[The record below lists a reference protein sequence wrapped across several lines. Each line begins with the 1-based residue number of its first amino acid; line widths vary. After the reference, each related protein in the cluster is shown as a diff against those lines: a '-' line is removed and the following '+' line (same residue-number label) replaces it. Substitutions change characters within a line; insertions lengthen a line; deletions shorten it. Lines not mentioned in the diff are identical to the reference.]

1 MTQQTA
7 CLPGFLCQSIYIMET
22 QRRKPWETESH
33 PKGKFLSLDRK
44 DAKKVLE
51 IYVKRTLSN
60 CEDSFAAKKRVE
72 EANGAQGKKMTKLR
86 RAASDFYGYSGSKI
100 VVRKG
105 QADRAQALRLEDAL
119 SEKSKPLACGNATED
134 EQKPKGKGLKSLS
147 QRKNQHPWIKTLL
160 NFFYQKNTDD
170 YKEHSDKKTKEKE
183 ASMEA
188 EVATKPGA
196 DSSSL
201 SRPGKTIKK
210 RSTLRRAFSLK
221 KHATEE
227 EKKAGTETGIK
238 AKRPSFLPLRSIH
251 RPSSQDREE
260 HELYCTQVSEEIQL
274 IIQGN
279 EAKRKRKHSFEGLL
293 KPAGTPESEEAII
306 RKIVALLKSTGDHLD
321 EKIKEDTN
329 LTTFFKDISYSS
341 FKHLADVYVN
351 KEVTAEVPEMSPE
364 EIKFAFAVHLTAKV
378 AGICNHA
385 VNRIMGFGDQY
396 LQDTFVQFSYSK
408 NVRDHKKFST
418 SSCESPD

>member
-1 MTQQTA
+1 
-7 CLPGFLCQSIYIMET
+7 MET
-22 QRRKPWETESH
+22 QRRRPWETESH
-33 PKGKFLSLDRK
+33 HRGKFLSLDKK

-72 EANGAQGKKMTKLR
+72 EANGAQGKKMTKLQ

-100 VVRKG
+100 VMRKG

-119 SEKSKPLACGNATED
+119 SEKSKPLACENATED
-134 EQKPKGKGLKSLS
+134 EQKPKGKGLKNLS
-147 QRKNQHPWIKTLL
+147 QGKNQHPWIKTLL
-160 NFFYQKNTDD
+160 NFFYGKNSDD

-183 ASMEA
+183 ASMERAPSCIEA
-188 EVATKPGA
+188 EAATRTGA

-201 SRPGKTIKK
+201 PRPGKTIKK
-210 RSTLRRAFSLK
+210 RSTLRRAFSFK

-227 EKKAGTETGIK
+227 EKKAGPEAGIK

-279 EAKRKRKHSFEGLL
+279 EAKRKRKHSYKELL
-293 KPAGTPESEEAII
+293 RPAGTPESEEAII

-351 KEVTAEVPEMSPE
+351 KEVTAQVPEMSPE

-408 NVRDHKKFST
+408 NVRDCEKFST

>member
-1 MTQQTA
+1 
-7 CLPGFLCQSIYIMET
+7 MEA
-22 QRRKPWETESH
+22 QWRRPWESESQ
-33 PKGKFLSLDRK
+33 PKRKFLSLDKK

-86 RAASDFYGYSGSKI
+86 RAASDFCGYSGSKLI
-100 VVRKG
+100 MRKH
-105 QADRAQALRLEDAL
+105 QADRAKALRLEDAL

-147 QRKNQHPWIKTLL
+147 QGKNQPSWIKTLL
-160 NFFYQKNTDD
+160 NFFDWKNTDC
-170 YKEHSDKKTKEKE
+170 KEHSYKKTKEKE
-183 ASMEA
+183 TSMQRAPSCMEA
-188 EVATKPGA
+188 EMATRTGA
-196 DSSSL
+196 DSSSSPQL
-201 SRPGKTIKK
+201 GKTIKK
-210 RSTLRRAFSLK
+210 RSSLRRTFSLK

-227 EKKAGTETGIK
+227 EKKAGKEAGIK
-238 AKRPSFLPLRSIH
+238 AKRPSFLPLRSVH
-251 RPSSQDREE
+251 RPSSQVREE
-260 HELYCTQVSEEIQL
+260 HELYCRQVSEEIQL

-279 EAKRKRKHSFEGLL
+279 EAKRNRNHSYEELL
-293 KPAGTPESEEAII
+293 RPAGTPESEETII
-306 RKIVALLKSTGDHLD
+306 RKIVALLKNTGDHLD
-321 EKIKEDTN
+321 KKIKEDTN

-351 KEVTAEVPEMSPE
+351 KEVKAQVPEMSTE
-364 EIKFAFAVHLTAKV
+364 EIQFAFAVHLTAKV

-385 VNRIMGFGDQY
+385 VNRIMGFGNKY

-408 NVRDHKKFST
+408 NVRDCEKFST

>member
-1 MTQQTA
+1 
-7 CLPGFLCQSIYIMET
+7 MET
-22 QRRKPWETESH
+22 QWRRPWESESQ

-51 IYVKRTLSN
+51 IYVKRTLSS

-86 RAASDFYGYSGSKI
+86 RAASDFCGYSGSKLI
-100 VVRKG
+100 MRKG
-105 QADRAQALRLEDAL
+105 QADRAKALRLEDTL
-119 SEKSKPLACGNATED
+119 SEKSKPLACGNPTED

-147 QRKNQHPWIKTLL
+147 SGKNQRSWIKTLL

-170 YKEHSDKKTKEKE
+170 YKEHSHKKTKEKE
-183 ASMEA
+183 ASVQQAPSCMEA
-188 EVATKPGA
+188 EAATRTGA
-196 DSSSL
+196 DSSS
-201 SRPGKTIKK
+201 SPQPGKTIKK
-210 RSTLRRAFSLK
+210 RSSHRRTFSLK

-227 EKKAGTETGIK
+227 EKKAGKEAGIK
-238 AKRPSFLPLRSIH
+238 AKRPSFLPLRSVH
-251 RPSSQDREE
+251 RPSSQAREE

-279 EAKRKRKHSFEGLL
+279 EAKRNRNHRYEGLP

-306 RKIVALLKSTGDHLD
+306 RKIVALLKSTGDRLD

-351 KEVTAEVPEMSPE
+351 KEVKAQVPEMSPE
-364 EIKFAFAVHLTAKV
+364 EIQFAFAVHLTAKV

-408 NVRDHKKFST
+408 NVRDCEKFST

>member
-1 MTQQTA
+1 
-7 CLPGFLCQSIYIMET
+7 MET
-22 QRRKPWETESH
+22 QWRRPWETESQ
-33 PKGKFLSLDRK
+33 PRGKFLSLDKK

-51 IYVKRTLSN
+51 IYVRRTLSN
-60 CEDSFAAKKRVE
+60 CDDSFAAKKRVE

-86 RAASDFYGYSGSKI
+86 RATSDLYRYSGSKI
-100 VVRKG
+100 IMRKG
-105 QADRAQALRLEDAL
+105 QADRTKALRLEDAL

-134 EQKPKGKGLKSLS
+134 EQKPKGKGLKG
-147 QRKNQHPWIKTLL
+147 KNQHPWIKSLL
-160 NFFYQKNTDD
+160 NFFNRKNTDD
-170 YKEHSDKKTKEKE
+170 YKEHSCKKMKEKE

-188 EVATKPGA
+188 EAATRPGA
-196 DSSSL
+196 DSSSSL
-201 SRPGKTIKK
+201 RPRKTIKK
-210 RSTLRRAFSLK
+210 RSSFRRTFSLK

-227 EKKAGTETGIK
+227 EKKAGTEAGIK
-238 AKRPSFLPLRSIH
+238 AKRPSFLPLRSVH
-251 RPSSQDREE
+251 RPSSQVREE
-260 HELYCTQVSEEIQL
+260 HELYCAQVSEEIQM

-279 EAKRKRKHSFEGLL
+279 ESKGNRKHSYEWT
-293 KPAGTPESEEAII
+293 PRSAGTPESEEAII

-351 KEVTAEVPEMSPE
+351 KEVTAQVPEMSPE
-364 EIKFAFAVHLTAKV
+364 EIQFAFAVHLTAKV

-396 LQDTFVQFSYSK
+396 LQDTFVQFSYNK
-408 NVRDHKKFST
+408 NVRDREKFNS